1 MDRRLRRDVVWNLVP
16 VALLAV
22 IGLGLNFAIAAWW
35 GADALATFNLVATA
49 MFVAAVLGAFGL
61 QYAVLRAVAEAPDD
75 RARVGAVV
83 FGALVPNVVLAALA
97 TAGFVALRGAVA
109 RLHGSDDV
117 GAGMMWA
124 APGLFCFAINKVL
137 LGVVNGL
144 RRMRAFAIYT
154 SLRYVMILVGLVV
167 ARVEHFSAAQLP
179 VIWSLAEGTLLVVLI
194 GELAATVSLRR
205 RDGWHRWAREHVMFG
220 ARGVT
225 ATLAFEAN
233 SKLDIWMLGASGIA
247 KSVVGVYSLAAAL
260 NEGAQQLGIVVQNTS
275 TR

>member
-1 MDRRLRRDVVWNLVP
+1 MDTRLRRDVVWNLVP

-35 GADALATFNLVATA
+35 GADALATFSLVTTA

-75 RARVGAVV
+75 RGRVGAVV
-83 FGALVPNVVLAALA
+83 VGALVPNIALAAAA
-97 TAGFVALRGAVA
+97 TAAFVALRGAVA

-117 GAGMMWA
+117 GAGMLWA

-167 ARVEHFSAAQLP
+167 AR
-179 VIWSLAEGTLLVVLI
+179 
-194 GELAATVSLRR
+194 
-205 RDGWHRWAREHVMFG
+205 
-220 ARGVT
+220 
-225 ATLAFEAN
+225 
-233 SKLDIWMLGASGIA
+233 
-247 KSVVGVYSLAAAL
+247 
-260 NEGAQQLGIVVQNTS
+260 
-275 TR
+275 